1 MVRTKQSLERFTE
14 RARVALQLGEREARQ
29 RNCEYVGTEHL
40 LLGLALEG
48 HGIAAKVLE
57 TFHFDAARLRRY
69 IEEVATD
76 GSQWV
81 GTGELTCTPRAEQV
95 LECALEEAGNM
106 GHAHVATE
114 HLLLGLIR
122 SGDCFATQLLMN
134 YGLSAEN
141 VRDEVLRLLKEPW
154 EEKLSRHWLGWCP
167 RCRVEMIRG
176 DAAVTHSASG
186 WLSALIERG
195 LSRGGFVFTPREEG
209 PVEVISAKQSRAAW
223 RCPQC
228 GVIVIAGE

>member
-1 MVRTKQSLERFTE
+1 MVRTKHSLERFTD

-29 RNCEYVGTEHL
+29 RNYEYVGTEHV

-57 TFHFDAARLRRY
+57 TFHFDAARLRRC
-69 IEEVATD
+69 IDEVATD
-76 GSQWV
+76 GPQWV
-81 GTGELTCTPRAEQV
+81 GAGELTCTPRAEQA
-95 LECALEEAGNM
+95 LEYALEEAGNM

-114 HLLLGLIR
+114 HLLLGLMR
-122 SGDCFATQLLMN
+122 SDDSFPTQLLMN

-141 VRDEVLRLLKEPW
+141 VRDEVLRLLNEPW

-176 DAAVTHSASG
+176 DAMVTHSASG
-186 WLSALIERG
+186 WLSARIARG
-195 LSRGGFVFTPREEG
+195 LSRGGLVFTPREEG
-209 PVEVISAKQSRAAW
+209 SMEVISAGRSRAAW